1 MLLGGRDHEVAAIRR
16 RYEDWIVEVVPGERP
31 NADERRV
38 ASMEALARLAEQY
51 DRLILHE
58 RRADGDAFLVEDG
71 GIVFT
76 YAVAAR

>member
-1 MLLGGRDHEVAAIRR
+1 MD
-16 RYEDWIVEVVPGERP
+16 
-31 NADERRV
+31 
-38 ASMEALARLAEQY
+38 ALARLAEQY

-58 RRADGDAFLVEDG
+58 HRDDGDAFLVEDG

>member
-1 MLLGGRDHEVAAIRR
+1 
-16 RYEDWIVEVVPGERP
+16 
-31 NADERRV
+31 
-38 ASMEALARLAEQY
+38 MEALARLAEQY

-58 RRADGDAFLVEDG
+58 RRADGDTFLVEDG